1 MRVALYSDLHLEFGP
16 FPKPQVD
23 ADLVVLA
30 GDINTKARVWS
41 EGNAAE
47 FFGCPVIAVAGNH
60 DFFGT
65 QIDTAVAKMRL
76 QAAEK
81 GIVLLEN
88 DELTVGNVR
97 ILGCSLWTSFTLF
110 AGDDLARV
118 KSDALL
124 CVGDRYSGGIND
136 FSRIR
141 VAADGFRRFR
151 PLDAARLHA
160 ASVAWL
166 DEKLAE
172 PFDGPTMVVT
182 HHAPSIRC
190 VPEQWLSDRR
200 TCAYAS
206 HLDWLIEKH
215 VIAAWLYGHIHD
227 PVPMFRIGRTVLAS
241 NPRGYFPDHLNP
253 RFREDFTITVGD
265 P

>member
-1 MRVALYSDLHLEFGP
+1 MLVC
-16 FPKPQVD
+16 D
-23 ADLVVLA
+23 AKRAERAPGLGLA
-30 GDINTKARVWS
+30 HR
-41 EGNAAE
+41 
-47 FFGCPVIAVAGNH
+47 VAGNH
-60 DFFGT
+60 EFYGT

-88 DELTVGNVR
+88 DEVTVGNVR
-97 ILGCSLWTSFTLF
+97 ILGCSLWTDFKLF
-110 AGDDLARV
+110 AGDDLALI
-118 KSDALL
+118 KSDALH

-136 FSRIR
+136 FRRIR

-166 DEKLAE
+166 DERLAT
-172 PFDGPTMVVT
+172 PFDGPTVVVT

-265 P
+265 PECASPS